1 MKITFKVR
9 FKSLILIGDI
19 MFKSFKLLRLIVL
32 STFLIYGFDVLAN
45 PLNILIPLN
54 IITIFYVS
62 IFGVSGLISL
72 IIIYIISF

>member
-1 MKITFKVR
+1 MKIT
-9 FKSLILIGDI
+9 
-19 MFKSFKLLRLIVL
+19 FKSFKLLRLIVL